1 MSLVHLRKLQLL
13 LFKSVYLNGNHEL
26 LVTSWNGWVE
36 FECGEGY
43 MLQVDKSLKMLI
55 PQWLCKTLN
64 HKHKPGCQYIKN
76 CKGMTVDR
84 LSSMAVWL
92 SEQAFQDAI
101 YTCVLTTSVEQNTR
115 TKILLLL
122 PALHTFKL
130 EQLCLSASWFNFY
143 FTPLIR
149 PSQSWSSQLQF
160 LKPYLLSHFIHGPPQ
175 IVVVQVSQ
183 WIPQRRER
191 TFKGVRFTLQDD

>member
-1 MSLVHLRKLQLL
+1 
-13 LFKSVYLNGNHEL
+13 
-26 LVTSWNGWVE
+26 
-36 FECGEGY
+36 
-43 MLQVDKSLKMLI
+43 
-55 PQWLCKTLN
+55 
-64 HKHKPGCQYIKN
+64 
-76 CKGMTVDR
+76 MTVDR

-149 PSQSWSSQLQF
+149 PSQS
-160 LKPYLLSHFIHGPPQ
+160 
-175 IVVVQVSQ
+175 
-183 WIPQRRER
+183 
-191 TFKGVRFTLQDD
+191 